1 MADKKD
7 LLKPIYSAVERLVP
21 TNRKLINFV
30 NAKAR
35 GEGLKRSLYKVKFID
50 KSERSTKQMASMML
64 PELQKHMREI
74 NYPEEERE
82 EVMREAEAILEDAK
96 VQVEKVYG
104 EVRRYVVTSELRGD
118 CVKTNY
124 RKISTLDEK
133 TNEMLSKEI
142 FSLALAE
149 INEGDK
155 KNIDDIEDVFKK
167 INNIAITLFEIA
179 STSEHKSG
187 YGKKKKEH
195 KSSFGL
201 LSGFF
206 D

>member
-30 NAKAR
+30 NEKAR

-50 KSERSTKQMASMML
+50 KSERSTKQMASMTL
-64 PELQKHMREI
+64 LELQKHMREI

-149 INEGDK
+149 INEGNK

-167 INNIAITLFEIA
+167 INNIALTLFEIA
-179 STSEHKSG
+179 ENSTHHKS
-187 YGKKKKEH
+187 KHTKKKEQ
-195 KSSFGL
+195 KSSFGI

>member
-1 MADKKD
+1 M
-7 LLKPIYSAVERLVP
+7 
-21 TNRKLINFV
+21 

-179 STSEHKSG
+179 STGAENKSG
-187 YGKKKKEH
+187 HGKKKKEH

>member
-179 STSEHKSG
+179 STAEHKSG